1 MNGREKEK
9 KFTYHHNHHQSFHC
23 ISIGHVLLMWAR
35 DEEEGRSSY
44 DFGHVG
50 SMLMDI
56 DMNEIVPVQ
65 NWGAANE

>member
-1 MNGREKEK
+1 MFYSCGRGMN
-9 KFTYHHNHHQSFHC
+9 
-23 ISIGHVLLMWAR
+23 
-35 DEEEGRSSY
+35 EEGRSSY

>member
-1 MNGREKEK
+1 MAGRRRKSLPITITITNHSAVFQPGTVYSCGREM
-9 KFTYHHNHHQSFHC
+9 N
-23 ISIGHVLLMWAR
+23 
-35 DEEEGRSSY
+35 EEGRSSY